1 MPLYEFT
8 CTRCGK
14 TFEELVLAGLDAFG
28 VTCPEC
34 GSEEI
39 EKLVSRFASAG
50 ASSSTGGGG
59 NGGGACGPGSGR
71 FT

>member
-8 CTRCGK
+8 CEECGT
-14 TFEELVLAGLDAFG
+14 TFEELVGAGLDGLG

-50 ASSSTGGGG
+50 TSGGDGGGS
-59 NGGGACGPGSGR
+59 CGPGSGR

>member
-8 CTRCGK
+8 CTACGT
-14 TFEELVLAGLDAFG
+14 TFEELVATALETRG
-28 VTCPEC
+28 VTCAEC

-39 EKLVSRFASAG
+39 EKLVSRIASAG
-50 ASSSTGGGG
+50 ASGPDRGGS
-59 NGGGACGPGSGR
+59 CGPGPRR

>member
-8 CTRCGK
+8 CTDCGE
-14 TFEELVLAGLDAFG
+14 TFEELVAASLDALG
-28 VTCPEC
+28 VTCPDC
-34 GSEEI
+34 GSERV

-50 ASSSTGGGG
+50 GSSSDAGGGS
-59 NGGGACGPGSGR
+59 CGPGSGR